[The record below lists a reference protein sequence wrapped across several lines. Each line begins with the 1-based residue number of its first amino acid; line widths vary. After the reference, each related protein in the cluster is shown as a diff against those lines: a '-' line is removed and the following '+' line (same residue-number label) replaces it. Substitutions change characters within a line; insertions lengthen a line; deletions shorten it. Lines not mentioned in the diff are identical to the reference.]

1 MNLGDKMWLG
11 GNANKINAGRIKNSG
26 VKSTVNI
33 FRIFQVNDIEG
44 ALRLIKE
51 KVTVAK
57 RHQDQIRANEYRD
70 RSIAEHNF
78 ERVNFWS
85 VLQLLVMVIAGFVQ
99 VMLVRSLFDEKSY
112 LYGLWKRIC

>member
-1 MNLGDKMWLG
+1 M
-11 GNANKINAGRIKNSG
+11 
-26 VKSTVNI
+26 
-33 FRIFQVNDIEG
+33 IEA

-51 KVTVAK
+51 RVAGAK
-57 RHQDQIRANEYRD
+57 RHQDQIRAQEFRD

-85 VLQLLVMVIAGFVQ
+85 ILQLSVMVFAGFVQ

-112 LYGLWKRIC
+112 LFALWKRLC